1 MDLLELIK
9 SRRSIRSFS
18 PTPVA
23 KEMVRALLEAAMSA
37 PSAHNRQP
45 WHFVVIENRDLLDR
59 IPEIHPYAKMVTEA
73 TLAILVVGDPSL
85 EHAPGYFVLDCSAAV
100 QNTLLAAH
108 SIGLGAVWVG
118 VYPRQERVVAFR
130 QMFQVPEPLVPFAL
144 IPIGHPAQ
152 ELPPGNRYDE
162 QRIHWNQ
169 FRRRDS

>member
-9 SRRSIRSFS
+9 SRRSIRRFS

-23 KEMVRALLEAAMSA
+23 KEMVKALLECAMSA

-45 WHFVVIENRDLLDR
+45 WHFVVIEQRDLLDR
-59 IPEIHPYAKMVTEA
+59 IPEIHPYAKMVTQA

-108 SIGLGAVWVG
+108 ALGLGAVWVG
-118 VYPRQERVVAFR
+118 VYPREERIKAFGEL
-130 QMFQVPEPLVPFAL
+130 FGIPAPLVPFAL
-144 IPIGHPAQ
+144 IPIGHPAEEQ
-152 ELPPGNRYDE
+152 APGNRYNE
-162 QRIHWNQ
+162 ERVHWNQ
-169 FRRRDS
+169 FKRREA